1 MREKLL
7 ILLKTENLTSS
18 RLAEL
23 LGIQPSNISHILSGR
38 NKKPSFDFVQRILRR
53 FPKINP
59 DWLML
64 DSEQMYRDSATAI
77 SGDAPDSSPDAASGF
92 SSSLTFDT
100 SLDDHPTDSAADTP
114 ANVGEILTAQNSHI
128 PTNGPMAEKISHSPK
143 AIKRVIILYADR
155 TFESYEG

>member
-7 ILLKTENLTSS
+7 ILLKTEKLTSS

-38 NKKPSFDFVQRILRR
+38 NKKPNFDFVQRILRR
-53 FPKINP
+53 FPRINP

-64 DSEQMYRDSATAI
+64 DSEQMYRDESAPVGHPLANELTTDNLSTEATI
-77 SGDAPDSSPDAASGF
+77 F
-92 SSSLTFDT
+92 SSSEPTEDIN
-100 SLDDHPTDSAADTP
+100 DDIQPS
-114 ANVGEILTAQNSHI
+114 QNSHI
-128 PTNGPMAEKISHSPK
+128 PANTTMAEKISHSHK
-143 AIKRVIILYADR
+143 AIKRVIILYADH

>member
-64 DSEQMYRDSATAI
+64 DSEQMYRNESDSVGHSFTSESTVDTIATEE
-77 SGDAPDSSPDAASGF
+77 PPF
-92 SSSLTFDT
+92 SNTEPEEMRNDEIHSLQK
-100 SLDDHPTDSAADTP
+100 P
-114 ANVGEILTAQNSHI
+114 HI
-128 PTNGPMAEKISHSPK
+128 PTSTTTLDKISHSQK
-143 AIKRVIILYADR
+143 AIKRVIILYTDH

>member
-7 ILLKTENLTSS
+7 ILLKTEKLTSS

-64 DSEQMYRDSATAI
+64 DSQQMYRDDSGSSGLPFVGEPTTDTIVNEESSIAGTESTA
-77 SGDAPDSSPDAASGF
+77 
-92 SSSLTFDT
+92 
-100 SLDDHPTDSAADTP
+100 PTDEAIVPT
-114 ANVGEILTAQNSHI
+114 QQSHI
-128 PTNGPMAEKISHSPK
+128 PTSTTTLDKISHSQKP
-143 AIKRVIILYADR
+143 IKRVIILYADH